1 MAPADHNDPQPL
13 ENDMANPR
21 SPANLHDLSGAVCV
35 VTGAAAG
42 IGFATARLL
51 GRYGATIA
59 IVDVRDKEMREA
71 VDALQAESLAV
82 RGWVGDVSEE
92 TTVETLV
99 ESISAEL
106 GLIDVLI
113 NNAGVGCHIL
123 PETLEVV
130 DWRRV
135 LDVNL
140 TSTFLMSRAVARRLM
155 KARRGGR
162 IVNVSSIAATAALGR
177 GNMCYSVA
185 KAGVNQMTRGLAV
198 EWAGAGI
205 RVNAVQ
211 PCQVRTP
218 SFVGFVETPEGQEL
232 LARMLR
238 GIPLGRL
245 AEADDIA
252 AAIHFLVSE
261 ASSMITGVMLPV
273 DGGNLSLN
281 AGGTPR

>member
-1 MAPADHNDPQPL
+1 MSFPL
-13 ENDMANPR
+13 
-21 SPANLHDLSGAVCV
+21 SPASLHDLSGAICI

-51 GRYGATIA
+51 GLHGATVAVI
-59 IVDVRDKEMREA
+59 DVREMEMREA
-71 VDALQAESLAV
+71 VGALQAEGLAAQ
-82 RGWVGDVSEE
+82 GWVGDVSDEA
-92 TTVETLV
+92 TVERLV
-99 ESISAEL
+99 ETISTDL
-106 GLIDVLI
+106 GLIDVLV

-123 PETLEVV
+123 PETLELA

-155 KARRGGR
+155 TARKGGR

-185 KAGVNQMTRGLAV
+185 KAGVNQLTRELAV

-211 PCQVRTP
+211 PCQVKTP
-218 SFVGFVETPEGQEL
+218 SFVDWVETPEGREM

-238 GIPLGRL
+238 GIPMGRL
-245 AEADDIA
+245 AEAEEIA
-252 AAIHFLVSE
+252 AAIHFLVSD

-281 AGGTPR
+281 AGGTAR

>member
-1 MAPADHNDPQPL
+1 MADAQ
-13 ENDMANPR
+13 
-21 SPANLHDLSGAVCV
+21 SPATLHDLTGSVCV

-51 GRYGATIA
+51 GRFGATVAVVDIREKEMQDA
-59 IVDVRDKEMREA
+59 VDVLRKDG
-71 VDALQAESLAV
+71 LAV
-82 RGWVGDVSEE
+82 HGWAGDVSDEP
-92 TTVETLV
+92 TVETLV
-99 ESISAEL
+99 DAISARL
-106 GLIDVLI
+106 GLIDVLV
-113 NNAGVGCHIL
+113 NNAGVGCHIH
-123 PETLEVV
+123 PETLDLA

-140 TSTFLMSRAVARRLM
+140 TSTFLMSRAVARRLIA
-155 KARRGGR
+155 ARRGGR

-185 KAGVNQMTRGLAV
+185 KAGVNQMTRELAV

-211 PCQVRTP
+211 PCQVKTP
-218 SFVGFVETPEGQEL
+218 SFVDWIETPEGKEL
-232 LARMLR
+232 LGRMLR
-238 GIPLGRL
+238 GIPIGRL
-245 AEADDIA
+245 AEADEIA
-252 AAIHFLVSE
+252 AAIHFLACG

-281 AGGTPR
+281 AGGTSR

>member
-1 MAPADHNDPQPL
+1 MAATTQPT
-13 ENDMANPR
+13 A
-21 SPANLHDLSGAVCV
+21 LHDLSGSTAI

-42 IGFATARLL
+42 IGFATARMLA
-51 GRYGATIA
+51 RHGATVA
-59 IVDVRDKEMREA
+59 VVDVREPAMREA
-71 VDALQAESLAV
+71 VAALAAEGLTV
-82 RGWVGDVSEE
+82 RGWAGDVADEA
-92 TTVETLV
+92 TVDRLV
-99 ESISAEL
+99 AEVSSEL
-106 GLIDVLI
+106 GLVDVLI
-113 NNAGVGCHIL
+113 NNAGMGCHIL
-123 PETLEVV
+123 PEDLELA

-155 KARRGGR
+155 AAGTAGR
-162 IVNVSSIAATAALGR
+162 IVNVSSIAASAALGR

-185 KAGVNQMTRGLAV
+185 KAGVNQMTRELAC

-211 PCQVRTP
+211 PCQVSTP
-218 SFVGFVETPEGQEL
+218 SFVGFVGTPEGQQL

-252 AAIHFLVSE
+252 AAIHFLVSP
-261 ASSMITGVMLPV
+261 ASAMITGVMLPV

>member
-1 MAPADHNDPQPL
+1 MT
-13 ENDMANPR
+13 NPR
-21 SPANLHDLSGAVCV
+21 SPARLHDLSGSVCV

-51 GRYGATIA
+51 GLHGATVA
-59 IVDVRDKEMREA
+59 IIDVREKEMREA
-71 VDALQAESLAV
+71 VDVLQAENLAV

-92 TTVETLV
+92 KTVETIV
-99 ESISAEL
+99 EGISAEI
-106 GLIDVLI
+106 GVIDVLV

-123 PETLEVV
+123 PETLEVA

-162 IVNVSSIAATAALGR
+162 IVNVSSIAASAALGR

-185 KAGVNQMTRGLAV
+185 KAGVNQMTRELAV
-198 EWAGAGI
+198 GGGGAGS
-205 RVNAVQ
+205 RDNAVQ
-211 PCQVRTP
+211 TWPVRP
-218 SFVGFVETPEGQEL
+218 PRFVGFVETPEGQEL